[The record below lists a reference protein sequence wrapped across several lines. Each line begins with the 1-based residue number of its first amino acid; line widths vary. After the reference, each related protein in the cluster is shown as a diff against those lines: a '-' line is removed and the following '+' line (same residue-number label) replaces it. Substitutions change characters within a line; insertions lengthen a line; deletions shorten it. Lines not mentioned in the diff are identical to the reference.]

1 MACCTGTIE
10 RGFKVGGIV
19 FLFPGQG
26 SQKIGMGKDFYEAY
40 DFVRELF
47 DMAEEISGLNLSRL
61 CFQGPLDELTQTANL
76 QPAVTTVNLAALTAI
91 AKEGVQCDI
100 AAGHSMGEYSA
111 LYAAGFLS
119 KEDTF
124 KLVFKR
130 GELMQREATKH
141 QGAMHAVIGLDIE
154 AVNRLVT
161 EEQRKGVVSVA
172 NHNTESQIVI
182 TGAPDS
188 VQRVSNMA
196 VSQGAKAVPLKVSG
210 AWHSQ
215 LIEGAENEFNQILNA
230 IPFNTPHSAI
240 IHNVTAELS
249 RDPKESQA
257 IMADQLCSPVK
268 WYDAMRR
275 TMAEEI
281 SIFVEIGPGK
291 VLSGLLK
298 KILPRD
304 YPCKLFAV
312 NDMHSLER
320 FLKEVT

>member
-1 MACCTGTIE
+1 M
-10 RGFKVGGIV
+10 GGIV

-26 SQKIGMGKDFYEAY
+26 SQKIGMGKDFYEEY
-40 DFVRELF
+40 DFARELF
-47 DMAEEISGLNLSRL
+47 EMAEEISRLNLSRL
-61 CFQGPLDELTQTANL
+61 CFQGPLDELTQTVNL
-76 QPAVTTVNLAALTAI
+76 QPAITTVNLAALTAI
-91 AKEGVQCDI
+91 ANEGVKSDI
-100 AAGHSMGEYSA
+100 VAGHSLGEYSA
-111 LYAAGFLS
+111 LYAAGFIS

-130 GELMQREATKH
+130 GALMQREATRH
-141 QGAMHAVIGLDIE
+141 QGAMHAIIGLGIE
-154 AVNRLVT
+154 VVNEMVA
-161 EEQRKGVVSVA
+161 EAQSEGIVSVA
-172 NHNTESQIVI
+172 NHNTENQIVI

-188 VQRVSNMA
+188 VQRVSAMA
-196 VSQGAKAVPLKVSG
+196 VSQGAKTVPLKVSG

-215 LIEGAENEFNQILNA
+215 LIQGAEDEFRQSLNA

-275 TMAEEI
+275 TMAEEV
-281 SIFVEIGPGK
+281 SIFVEIGPGR
-291 VLSGLLK
+291 VLNGLLK

-320 FLKEVT
+320 FLKDVT